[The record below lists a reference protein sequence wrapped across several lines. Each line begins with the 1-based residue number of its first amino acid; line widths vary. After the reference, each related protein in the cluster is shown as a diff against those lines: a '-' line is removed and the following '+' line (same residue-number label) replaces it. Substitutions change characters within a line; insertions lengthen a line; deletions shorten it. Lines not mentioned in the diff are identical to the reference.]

1 MHIDSQLPVWSPS
14 PAQINDANVTA
25 FMHALNDAYVASHLH
40 LTNYH
45 DLYDWS
51 VRNPQHF
58 WSAVWD
64 WCGVI
69 GERGVAA
76 GADVIANA
84 HKMPGAAFFPKARLN
99 FAENL
104 IERQSRLRT
113 DVDAILFW
121 GEDKARKR
129 LTHHE
134 LAREV
139 SRWQQA
145 MRALG
150 IGKGDRVAA
159 FMPNMPETV
168 VAMLAATSLG
178 AVWTSCS
185 PDFGTQGVLDRFG
198 QVGPKLLIAC
208 DGYLY
213 NGKAV
218 PTLQRVAECA
228 ASLPSVLKVVI
239 VPYLHDATSDAD
251 ASLNVSQVPRAS
263 TMQDWLRQFDAKPVV
278 YERVAFNDPLYIMYS
293 SGTTGVP
300 KCIVH
305 GVGGTLLKH
314 LEEHVLQC
322 DVKPGDRVF
331 FFTTCGWMMWNW
343 LVSALAANATLVLFD
358 GSPFLGRGNI
368 LFDYI
373 AAEDATHFG
382 AGAKFYESL
391 AKIKCDPARTHKLD
405 HLRAVMSTG
414 SPLSPQGFDYIY
426 ANIKSD
432 VCLSSISGG
441 TDIIGCFVG
450 GVPVLPVYRGE
461 IQTRMLGMAV
471 DAWNDEGKPIRGD
484 KGELV
489 CTQPFP
495 SMPIGFWD
503 DDDGSRYRGAYFEHF
518 QNVWTHGDY
527 VEITERGGMV
537 IYGRSDAVLNPGGV
551 RIGTAEIYRQ
561 VERVEEV
568 LEAVVIGQDWPPD
581 KPGDVRVVLFVRLV
595 DGKTLD
601 AELEKRIKETIR
613 ANTTPRHVPAKVL
626 QVSDVPRTKSG
637 KIVELAVRNVV
648 HNRPIKNKEAL
659 ANPDALALYANRPE
673 LQT

>member
-1 MHIDSQLPVWSPS
+1 MNISQLPIWTPT
-14 PAQINDANVTA
+14 PERIANANVTA
-25 FMHALNDAYVASHLH
+25 FMHALNDAYGLQMS
-40 LTNYH
+40 NYH
-45 DLYDWS
+45 ALYEWS
-51 VRNPQHF
+51 VTNPQHF

-64 WCGVI
+64 FCGVV
-69 GERGVAA
+69 GERGVAP
-76 GADVIANA
+76 GIDIMENE
-84 HKMPGAAFFPKARLN
+84 HLMPGAKFFPKARIN

-104 IERQSRLRT
+104 IEREFKSRT
-113 DVDAILFW
+113 DCDAMIFW
-121 GEDKARKR
+121 GEDKLRKR
-129 LTHHE
+129 VTYRE
-134 LAREV
+134 LDEQV

-145 MRALG
+145 MRTMG
-150 IGKGDRVAA
+150 VKKGDRVAA
-159 FMPNMPETV
+159 FMPNMPEAV
-168 VAMLAATSLG
+168 IAMLAATSLG

-185 PDFGTQGVLDRFG
+185 PDFGVQGVVDRFG
-198 QVGPKLLIAC
+198 QVEPVLLIAC

-218 PTLQRVAECA
+218 PTLARIAECVEQ
-228 ASLPSVLKVVI
+228 LPSVQRVVV
-239 VPYLHDATSDAD
+239 VPYLHDIQTEVPAMD
-251 ASLNVSQVPRAS
+251 VSSVPCAVS
-263 TMQDWLRQFDAKPVV
+263 MGDFIGGYQPVAIQYV
-278 YERVAFNDPLYIMYS
+278 RVGFNDPLYIMYS

-314 LEEHVLQC
+314 LEEHILQC
-322 DVKPGDRVF
+322 DVKAGDKVF

-343 LVSALAANATLVLFD
+343 LVSGLAANATLILFD

-368 LFDYI
+368 LFDYV
-373 AAEDATHFG
+373 AADDVTHFG

-391 AKIKCDPARTHKLD
+391 AKIKVNPGKTHKLCQ
-405 HLRAVMSTG
+405 LRSVMSTG
-414 SPLSPQGFDYIY
+414 SPLSPEGFQYIY
-426 ANIKSD
+426 DNIKSD

-471 DAWNDEGKPIRGD
+471 DAWDDEGQPIRGE

-489 CTQPFP
+489 CTKPFP
-495 SMPIGFWD
+495 SMPIGFWHD
-503 DDDGSRYRGAYFEHF
+503 HDGRKYRAAYFEHF
-518 QNVWTHGDY
+518 PNVWTHGDY

-561 VERVEEV
+561 VEKLDEV
-568 LEAVVIGQDWPPD
+568 LESVVIGQDWPPE

-595 DGKTLD
+595 DGYQLNAD
-601 AELEKRIKETIR
+601 LEKRIKEVIR
-613 ANTTPRHVPAKVL
+613 VNTTTRHVPAKILAVP
-626 QVSDVPRTKSG
+626 DIPRTKSG

-648 HNRPIKNKEAL
+648 HGTAVKNREAL
-659 ANPDALALYANRPE
+659 ANPDALQHFAMREE
-673 LQT
+673 LKS